1 MTFLNPPVFLL
12 LLAVAIPITI
22 HILSNI
28 RRNRVEFS
36 SIRFIKSLEK
46 SSLRNVKLRKIA
58 LLIIRIL
65 FIIFL
70 VLMMSRPVTKA
81 FLPGWLSARQDSRLV
96 VILDNSASMS
106 AKNYDRSNLE
116 ISKNLAMTIMPLYE
130 EETKMT

>member
-1 MTFLNPPVFLL
+1 MTFLNPHVFLL
-12 LLAVAIPITI
+12 SLAVAVPITI
-22 HILSNI
+22 HVLSNI
-28 RRNRVEFS
+28 RRSRVEFS

-81 FLPGWLSARQDSRLV
+81 FLPGCSV
-96 VILDNSASMS
+96 
-106 AKNYDRSNLE
+106 
-116 ISKNLAMTIMPLYE
+116 P
-130 EETKMT
+130 